1 MGGVGNEEEA
11 PLEVGFEEEEVLVGA
26 PASGLAEKGLFGH
39 APGREV
45 AAAHLPFA
53 IEVLR
58 ALPPATAILRPR
70 PSRKRWRA
78 TWRRRSRAGEGL
90 PPYWAAPRTTIQ
102 S

>member
-1 MGGVGNEEEA
+1 M
-11 PLEVGFEEEEVLVGA
+11 GFEEEEVLVGA

-58 ALPPATAILRPR
+58 GLAPGHGDPPPPAFPEEVEGGLEAALQG
-70 PSRKRWRA
+70 
-78 TWRRRSRAGEGL
+78 GEGL